1 MRKLLKDDGGAAI
14 IELAL
19 IAPIFALMTIGVID
33 ISNAYNR
40 KLILEQA
47 AQRAIEKI
55 QQTTQDQEVADA
67 LKIEAVCQ
75 VNGAQIN
82 ADTGKEECK
91 TGLLT
96 TDDVVVEDRL
106 ECIGTDGDIKET
118 RTGDA
123 SEGACTD
130 AADTPTRYKSVQ
142 VTNVYEPMFPIHFAA
157 FDGSDGVNG
166 YKITAT
172 AGMRTQ

>member
-1 MRKLLKDDGGAAI
+1 MRKLLNDDSGAAI

-19 IAPIFALMTIGVID
+19 IAPVFALMTIGIID

-40 KLILEQA
+40 KLMLEQA

-75 VNGAQIN
+75 VNGASIN
-82 ADTGKEECK
+82 KETGEEECNA
-91 TGLLT
+91 GLLT
-96 TDDVVVEDRL
+96 MDDVTVEDSL
-106 ECIGTDGDIKET
+106 ECIDADGNVAET

-130 AADTPTRYKSVQ
+130 AANTPTRYKSVT
-142 VTNVYEPMFPIHFAA
+142 VRNVYEPMFPIHFAA
-157 FDGSDGVNG
+157 YDGSDGVKG
-166 YKITAT
+166 YKISAT

>member
-1 MRKLLKDDGGAAI
+1 MRKLLTDDRGAAI

-19 IAPIFALMTIGVID
+19 IAPVFALMTIGVVD

-40 KLILEQA
+40 KLTLEQA

-75 VNGAQIN
+75 VNGAEI
-82 ADTGKEECK
+82 DKETGAEVCK
-91 TGLLT
+91 AGLLT

-106 ECIGTDGDIKET
+106 ECINSDGDIAET

-123 SEGACTD
+123 AEGACTD
-130 AADTPTRYKSVQ
+130 AANTPTRYKSVE
-142 VTNVYEPMFPIHFAA
+142 VTNVYEPMFPIHFFAY
-157 FDGSDGVNG
+157 DDSDGVKG
-166 YKITAT
+166 YKIKAT

>member
-1 MRKLLKDDGGAAI
+1 MRNLIKNDRGAAI

-19 IAPIFALMTIGVID
+19 IAPVFALMTIGVID
-33 ISNAYNR
+33 LANAYNR
-40 KLILEQA
+40 KLTLEQA

-75 VNGAQIN
+75 VNGSEI
-82 ADTGKEECK
+82 DKETGAEVCK
-91 TGLLT
+91 AGLLT
-96 TDDVVVEDRL
+96 TADVTVEDRL
-106 ECIGTDGDIKET
+106 ECIDADGAIAET

-123 SEGACTD
+123 AEGACTN
-130 AADTPTRYKSVQ
+130 AAQVATRYKSVE
-142 VTNVYEPMFPIHFAA
+142 VTNVYEPMFPIHFSGY
-157 FDGSDGVNG
+157 DGADDVKG
-166 YKITAT
+166 YPITAT